1 MNSRKKEDKGKGK
14 GERGQSKGVSPA
26 HPLPL
31 SSNRSVLPFDPAEF
45 TRLLLSW
52 YGRAGRDLPWRQT
65 RDPYRIWISEIMLQQ
80 TTVAAV
86 IPYYKRF
93 LQRFPSVQ
101 SLASAPLDDVITLWA
116 GLGYYSRARNL
127 HRTAG
132 KIVAESGGIFPNSV
146 DGLVALPGIG
156 RSTAGAILAIAFD
169 QPAPI
174 LDGNVRRVLVR
185 LFAWMDDPR
194 GRSAEKQLWAW
205 AEAVT
210 SRERPHDYAQ
220 AIMDLGATVCTPREP
235 GCGICPVQ
243 RLCLACGRGLV
254 AELPLPRKRARVPV
268 RRQAALI
275 IKKDQV
281 LMLRQRP
288 AEGFLGG
295 LWELPFVDVPDDLSP
310 DQVASRLLASL
321 GLRGAPC
328 RLCDVRHAYSHFKLE
343 LAVYMV
349 DVESPDLV
357 AEGDGLLWFGGDEL
371 ASLPVH
377 GAHRKA
383 LEKLVS

>member
-1 MNSRKKEDKGKGK
+1 LSTGRKGG
-14 GERGQSKGVSPA
+14 RGQKTEDRENRALPLTTF
-26 HPLPL
+26 PLPL
-31 SSNRSVLPFDPAEF
+31 STTPLSLPFDPAEF
-45 TRLLLSW
+45 SRLLLSW

-65 RDPYRIWISEIMLQQ
+65 SDPYRIWVSEIMLQQ

-101 SLASAPLDDVITLWA
+101 SLASASLDDVITLWA

-132 KIVAESGGIFPNSV
+132 KIVAESGGAFPNSL

-194 GRSAEKQLWAW
+194 SSSAEKQLWAW
-205 AEAVT
+205 AEALT

-220 AIMDLGATVCTPREP
+220 AIMDLGATVCTPRDP
-235 GCGICPVQ
+235 HCGICPVQ
-243 RLCLACGRGLV
+243 RICLACDRGLV
-254 AELPLPRKRARVPV
+254 AKLPLPRKKAQVPV

-275 IKKDQV
+275 ITKDQA

-295 LWELPFVDVPDDLSP
+295 LWEFPSIDVPDGHGP
-310 DQVASRLLASL
+310 DQVASRLLANL
-321 GLRGAPC
+321 GLRGVPC
-328 RLCDVRHAYSHFKLE
+328 RLCDIRHAYSHFKLE

-349 DVESPDLV
+349 DVESPELV

-371 ASLPVH
+371 AALPVH

-383 LEKLVS
+383 YEKLGR